1 MFDKFK
7 QLGELKKLRDQ
18 AMALQKELAKEEIEV
33 EEHGV
38 KIVMTANQKL
48 KEIQIN
54 GESQPRVIETFNKA
68 IQKSQKVA
76 AKKMQQM
83 SGGLT
88 GLLKGGLGGM

>member
-48 KEIQIN
+48 KEILVSK
-54 GESQPRVIETFNKA
+54 GIE
-68 IQKSQKVA
+68 KSKEFDWKETARKTLMVFR
-76 AKKMQQM
+76 
-83 SGGLT
+83 
-88 GLLKGGLGGM
+88 